1 MNKKNAVKFRS
12 KSGNDFHAALKS
24 NVQEYFTKNNIS
36 PFANATMV
44 IKTIILLAFY
54 IIPFVI
60 LISENPPFTVAI
72 LLWLL
77 MGIAMAGIGMSVM
90 HDANHGAYSQK
101 PWVNKILG
109 ATLNLLGGAVFN
121 WKLQHNILHHTYTN
135 ISGMDDDIDT
145 KAGMRFTPHD
155 ELENKHKRQYWYAF
169 GLYSL
174 ITLYWLL
181 AKDYVQWKR
190 YRDNGVN
197 ASPKSVYYRNL
208 VQLTIMKL
216 LYIGIFLAL
225 PVAVAH
231 IPVWQILIGFVLMH
245 MVAGIILSVV
255 FQLAHTVEGTSHPI
269 PDENGSIQNNWA
281 VHQME
286 TTMNFAPKSKLLSW
300 YLGGLNFQVEHH
312 LFPKICH
319 VHYPEISKIVQ
330 QTAAE
335 YHVPYLSHPTLGV
348 AIQSHIRLLH
358 QLGRLPSWNDVID

>member
-12 KSGNDFHAALKS
+12 RTGNDFHTALKK
-24 NVQEYFTKNNIS
+24 NVQDYFLKNNIS
-36 PFANATMV
+36 PFANTTMV
-44 IKTIILLAFY
+44 VKTIVLLTSY
-54 IIPFVI
+54 IAPFV
-60 LISENPPFTVAI
+60 LLVVLHPPLLVSL
-72 LLWLL
+72 LLWAL

-90 HDANHGAYSQK
+90 HDANHGAYSSK
-101 PWVNKILG
+101 AWVNKILG
-109 ATLNLLGGAVFN
+109 STLNLLGVAVFN

-155 ELENKHKRQYWYAF
+155 NLQNKHKGQYWYAF

-181 AKDYVQWKR
+181 GKDFVQWKR

-197 ASPKSVYYRNL
+197 ASPPAEYYRNL

-216 LYIGIFLAL
+216 LYIGVFIVV
-225 PVAVAH
+225 PVVVAT
-231 IPVWQILIGFVLMH
+231 IPLWQVLIGFLLMH
-245 MVAGIILSVV
+245 MIAGIILSVV

-269 PDENGSIQNNWA
+269 PDESGSIQNNWA

-286 TTMNFAPKSKLLSW
+286 TTMNFAPHSKLLSW
-300 YLGGLNFQVEHH
+300 YVGGLNFQVEHH

-319 VHYPEISKIVQ
+319 VHYPQISRIVQ

-335 YHVPYLSHPTLGV
+335 YHVPYLSHPTLGK

-358 QLGRLPSWNDVID
+358 TLGRVPSLNDIID